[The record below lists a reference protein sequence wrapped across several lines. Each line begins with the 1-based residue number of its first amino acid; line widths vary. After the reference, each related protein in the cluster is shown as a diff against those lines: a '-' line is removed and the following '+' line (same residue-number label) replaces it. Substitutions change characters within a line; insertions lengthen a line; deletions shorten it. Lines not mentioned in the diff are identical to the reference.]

1 MTPDDP
7 VAPPRR
13 KARVTS
19 SPFPDP
25 MPGIEGIGHALG
37 HARVDNVAAGK
48 RWGKTPEFIENKLG
62 FLQLR
67 RMNEAQSVLS
77 LCEAAFADLAARHTV
92 DASDCECLIVIT
104 QNPEGGHALP
114 HISARLHGALGLPP
128 SAAAFDLGLGCS
140 GYIYGLSVACSFM
153 QVNGLRQGLLFTA
166 DPYSSILDPAD
177 ANTQLLFGDAA
188 TCTLLSHT
196 PAYRLG
202 RSCFATDGSRADAL
216 RIRSDGLLE
225 MRGRDIYDFS
235 MRAVP
240 RQIRQC
246 LELNHL
252 EEEDV
257 DCLLLHQASRFIVDS
272 IGRRLAFPHA
282 VVPFPLS
289 DVGNCVSS
297 SLPLALNRLEK
308 RYGAVLMSGFGVGLS
323 WGSTMLFRT

>member
-1 MTPDDP
+1 MPLHRTED
-7 VAPPRR
+7 R
-13 KARVTS
+13 TQT
-19 SPFPDP
+19 SPFPAP

-37 HARVDNVAAGK
+37 HVLVDNVAAGK
-48 RWGKTPEFIENKLG
+48 RWGKAPEFIENKIG

-67 RMNEAQSVLS
+67 RMSETQNVLS
-77 LCEAAFADLAARHTV
+77 LCEAAFADLVARHAL
-92 DASDCECLIVIT
+92 DASTCDCLIVIT
-104 QNPEGGHALP
+104 QNPDGGRALP
-114 HISARLHGALGLPP
+114 HISARLHAALELPP

-166 DPYSSILDPAD
+166 DPYSSILAPDD

-216 RIRSDGLLE
+216 RIRADGLLE

-252 EEEDV
+252 GEEDV
-257 DCLLLHQASRFIVDS
+257 NCLLLHQASRFIVES
-272 IGRRLAFPHA
+272 IGRRMAFPHA
-282 VVPFPLS
+282 AVPFPLS

-308 RYGAVLMSGFGVGLS
+308 SYDTVLMSGCGVGLS
-323 WGSTMLFRT
+323 WGSTILFRA